1 MSRTRKLA
9 AALGGLDA
17 GVRLHLAV
25 GGVSMGRVAGEGFE
39 LRPSGYEADLPCFS
53 TLLIN
58 NLRRLPICKSIDPQ
72 AQ

>member
-1 MSRTRKLA
+1 MSSTRKLA

-39 LRPSGYEADLPCFS
+39 LRPSGYES
-53 TLLIN
+53 
-58 NLRRLPICKSIDPQ
+58 
-72 AQ
+72 